1 MGPSLIS
8 TGMAYA
14 EARIVGPLGE
24 MKVRLVVDTD
34 SLLTWVSRNRLAAV
48 GIYSTGV
55 RKIRTIEGREVSRE
69 TGEVSLEL
77 MGERATRLVVLAER
91 GDAEVLG
98 ADALEGLGLEVDPAT
113 RALRKTEVFAA
124 YRI

>member
-1 MGPSLIS
+1 M
-8 TGMAYA
+8 GMAYA
-14 EARIVGPLGE
+14 QARIVGPLGE

-48 GIYSTGV
+48 GIHSTGV
-55 RKIRTIEGREVSRE
+55 RKIRTIEGRELSRE
-69 TGEVSLEL
+69 TGEVMMEI
-77 MGERATRLVVLAER
+77 MEAKATRLVVLAER

-98 ADALEGLGLEVDPAT
+98 ADTLEGLGLEVDPAT